1 MPLFGRGKGKAV
13 GYEFAVKVHA
23 IEPWPGSYPCLAVAW
38 QRGTGKKG
46 VTKAANATRHP
57 GADWASFLIEDTIH
71 VSATLFQASKQAD
84 CLSMPMAGL
93 SKPSSRCSAAQRHR
107 MCLGTACAAQA
118 DRAAVGTPA
127 HLHCM
132 LQPAPEL
139 CLT

>member
-1 MPLFGRGKGKAV
+1 MPLFGKGKGKAV

-71 VSATLFQASKQAD
+71 VSATLFQASLQGD
-84 CLSMPMAGL
+84 CLSVPVAVL
-93 SKPSSRCSAAQRHR
+93 AKQASLYFAAEHR
-107 MCLGTACAAQA
+107 RVFLGTACAAQA
-118 DRAAVGTPA
+118 DQGTAGALAP
-127 HLHCM
+127 LHCR
-132 LQPAPEL
+132 LQPMPDL
-139 CLT
+139 C

>member
-1 MPLFGRGKGKAV
+1 MPLFGKGKGKAV

-71 VSATLFQASKQAD
+71 VSATLFQVSLQVDCVSLPVAVPNKQASL
-84 CLSMPMAGL
+84 CLAI
-93 SKPSSRCSAAQRHR
+93 KRHR
-107 MCLGTACAAQA
+107 IFLGTTCTVQA
-118 DRAAVGTPA
+118 GQAAVGAPVQ
-127 HLHCM
+127 LSCM
-132 LQPAPEL
+132 L
-139 CLT
+139 